1 MNKKIIIGILAV
13 LIVAGLLLAGYFY
26 WKKTAGTN
34 QATNQ
39 AQKSTSTDP
48 IKNAATQGVLPSIN
62 PGSNPLEK
70 SPNVNPADSA
80 NPFKNAKTNPFQ

>member
-1 MNKKIIIGILAV
+1 MNKKIIIGIAAV

-26 WKKTAGTN
+26 WKKPVAIN
-34 QATNQ
+34 QGQTP
-39 AQKSTSTDP
+39 TSSDP

-62 PGSNPLEK
+62 PESNPLEK
-70 SPNVNPADSA
+70 SPNVNPADNA